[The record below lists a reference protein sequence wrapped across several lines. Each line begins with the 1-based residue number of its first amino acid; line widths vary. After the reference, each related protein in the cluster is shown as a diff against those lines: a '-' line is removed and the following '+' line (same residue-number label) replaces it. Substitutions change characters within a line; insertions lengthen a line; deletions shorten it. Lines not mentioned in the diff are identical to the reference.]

1 MATGSR
7 RRDRLLRLLPLA
19 AALLAWFPLS
29 AVAQVRAPHTIAF
42 VVGIEHYDD
51 SELDRL
57 QYAADDAKRVFEQL
71 KVGSLA
77 GTAWQLVSFR
87 SADGNVVTPDDRAK
101 YTIRFG
107 TGGEVILRVDCNRG
121 RGKWESTGSQ
131 LRLGP
136 LALTRMKCP
145 QGSMHDLFVKHWTSV
160 ASYNIKD
167 RHLFLLL
174 ERQAGSYEF
183 EPTKAGQ

>member
-1 MATGSR
+1 MSLDSSCAATKHVIMSMAVILAMGIGR
-7 RRDRLLRLLPLA
+7 LPLED
-19 AALLAWFPLS
+19 PL
-29 AVAQVRAPHTIAF
+29 V
-42 VVGIEHYDD
+42 
-51 SELDRL
+51 
-57 QYAADDAKRVFEQL
+57 
-71 KVGSLA
+71 

-87 SADGNVVTPDDRAK
+87 SADGQAVTPDDRAK

-107 TGGEVILRVDCNRG
+107 TGGELIVRVDCNRG
-121 RGKWESTGSQ
+121 RGKWESAGSQ

-145 QGSMHDLFVKHWTSV
+145 QGSMHDLFVKHWTTV

-167 RHLFLLL
+167 GHLFLSL
-174 ERQAGSYEF
+174 EGHAGSYEF